1 MKVKILGTS
10 CARCNTLEQK
20 VRKLIESHQLQA
32 EVQKISDISEMIS
45 YGILRTPG
53 LVINERLVSNGIIPK
68 DEQLLHWLKEDRIK

>member
-1 MKVKILGTS
+1 
-10 CARCNTLEQK
+10 

-45 YGILRTPG
+45 YGIVCTPG

-68 DEQLLHWLKEDRIK
+68 DEQLLHWLKEVE

>member
-45 YGILRTPG
+45 YGIVRTPG
-53 LVINERLVSNGIIPK
+53 LVINEQLKSNGVIPK
-68 DEQLLHWLKEDRIK
+68 DKQILQWLKEAQ

>member
-20 VRKLIESHQLQA
+20 VRKLIESHQLKA
-32 EVQKISDISEMIS
+32 DVQKISDISEMIS
-45 YGILRTPG
+45 YGIVRTPG